1 MSKSA
6 KPSLN
11 ANPFLRY
18 AFEGKVEQIC
28 RLARTGHRWLEDDEW
43 PFEPDEI
50 VPPPRRRRQGGQKQP
65 KPKSQLRTFADD
77 PRLTKE
83 ERNEILAHADSL
95 EKADAIFN
103 EIIAKTPTDLADP
116 LFGSVGKMREAI
128 FAIGQLNPSLVLRRL
143 ATREAT
149 ASRRDKTKTASDRT
163 DEVIRELAKPFMERR
178 SKWTPHRIAVEIRP
192 AVNDRLK
199 AEGLLA
205 ADKPLS
211 AATIRRRLVAQTP

>member
-1 MSKSA
+1 MSKPA
-6 KPSLN
+6 KPSVN
-11 ANPFLRY
+11 ANPYLRF
-18 AFEGKVEQIC
+18 AFKDYFEELC
-28 RLARTGHRWLEDDEW
+28 RLARTGHREREGGSLY
-43 PFEPDEI
+43 EPWEI
-50 VPPPRRRRQGGQKQP
+50 VPRPRRRKGEKEQQ

-77 PRLTKE
+77 PRLTKK
-83 ERNEILAHADSL
+83 ERNQILAHADSL

-128 FAIGQLNPSLVLRRL
+128 FAIGQLNPSRILRRL
-143 ATREAT
+143 ATENAT

-163 DEVIRELAKPFMERR
+163 DEIIRELAKPFMERR
-178 SKWTPHRIAVEIRP
+178 SKWTCHRIAVEIRP

-211 AATIRRRLVAQTP
+211 AATIRRRLAAQAP

>member
-1 MSKSA
+1 MRKPA

-11 ANPFLRY
+11 ANPYVLF
-18 AFEGKVEQIC
+18 AFEDTFEEIC
-28 RLARTGHRWLEDDEW
+28 RLARTGHCEREGQLLY
-43 PFEPDEI
+43 EPDEI
-50 VPPPRRRRQGGQKQP
+50 VAPPRRRKGGQEQR
-65 KPKSQLRTFADD
+65 KPKSRLRTFADD

-192 AVNDRLK
+192 AVNKRLK

-205 ADKPLS
+205 DDRPLS
-211 AATIRRRLVAQTP
+211 VATIRRRLAAQTQTP